1 MSFEFY
7 TLRNGVRVV
16 LVPMS
21 GVESV
26 AVGVYVKTGSRYET
40 PKNNGISHFLEHMVF
55 KGTKKFPTHKD
66 TSYLEGL
73 GAIQNAWTDVGATAY
88 WCKLPADRWRE
99 GLEMV
104 KELALY
110 PLIPEADLEI
120 ERGVILE
127 EINRRNDRP
136 EELAGE
142 LLMKTMYG
150 QNPLAM
156 TVLGLPEVII
166 SVSKDNFKEYQTQQY
181 TAGRLVVAVA
191 GSGASRAV
199 IKDQIEKWFRELPG
213 AVGREF
219 EPIGEKWVKPRF
231 KIRPKKL
238 SGQAHVE
245 IGVPGFNVR
254 DEQRFAAAMLT
265 AYLGQGMSSRLFI
278 ELREKRG
285 LCYAVHASHET
296 LEDVGVW
303 ETYAGVALEKLPAA
317 VEAILAEMARL
328 KEVKLTAAEIAA
340 TREKLRGPLLFSME
354 NPVNQM
360 NWYAKQALDRPD
372 QILSHGDVINRLMQ
386 IDSNKVQQA
395 AGELFATERLNV
407 AVVGPVDKKAV
418 EGLAKLLRV

>member
-40 PKNNGISHFLEHMVF
+40 PGNNGISHFLEHMVF

-127 EINRRNDRP
+127 EINRHNDRP

-142 LLMKTMYG
+142 LLMETMYG
-150 QNPLAM
+150 KNPLAM
-156 TVLGLPEVII
+156 TVLGLPKVIK
-166 SVSKDNFKEYQTQQY
+166 SVSKDDFKEYQAQQY

-191 GSGASRAV
+191 GSGASRAM
-199 IKDQIEKWFRELPG
+199 ITDQIGKWFGGLPG
-213 AVGREF
+213 AVGRGF
-219 EPIGEKWVKPRF
+219 ESIGEKWDKPRLKF
-231 KIRPKKL
+231 KQKKL
-238 SGQAHVE
+238 SDQAHVE
-245 IGVPGFNVR
+245 IGVPGFNVN

-285 LCYAVHASHET
+285 LCYAVHASHDA

-303 ETYAGVALEKLPAA
+303 DVYAGVALEKLPAA
-317 VEAILAEMARL
+317 VEAILVEMARL
-328 KEVKLTAAEIAA
+328 KEVKLTSAEIVAA
-340 TREKLRGPLLFSME
+340 REKMRGPLLFSME

-372 QILSHGDVINRLMQ
+372 QILSYDDVIDRLMR

-395 AGELFATERLNV
+395 ARELFTTERLNV
-407 AVVGPVDKKAV
+407 AVVGPVDNKTE
-418 EGLAKLLRV
+418 EGLAKLLKV